1 MWNTRSSF
9 QPEPS
14 SRRAKS
20 SSVRSCPLNMFII
33 WERRQHRFSSRRPK
47 RDVAH
52 QNIHQ
57 DPPLVP
63 GRLEQRLGRRRAVR
77 TGHDLGSAALLTARV
92 LHDVVDE
99 QDFASRR
106 RRACERLQDPPRVS
120 RRPVVR
126 NVAHDVHRRAA
137 HGLGCEHV
145 VIYGAESE
153 RGQTGGRETNG
164 EP

>member
-9 QPEPS
+9 QPEPT
-14 SRRAKS
+14 RRHAKS

-33 WERRQHRFSSRRPK
+33 CVRRQHPSGSRRPK
-47 RDVAH
+47 HDVAH
-52 QNIHQ
+52 QNVHQ
-57 DPPLVP
+57 NPPLVP
-63 GRLEQRLGRRRAVR
+63 GRLKQRLGRRCAIR
-77 TGHDLGSAALLTARV
+77 TRHGLGSAALLTARV

-106 RRACERLQDPPRVS
+106 RRACERLQNAPRVS

-137 HGLGCEHV
+137 HRLGREHV
-145 VIYGAESE
+145 VVYG
-153 RGQTGGRETNG
+153 G
-164 EP
+164 E